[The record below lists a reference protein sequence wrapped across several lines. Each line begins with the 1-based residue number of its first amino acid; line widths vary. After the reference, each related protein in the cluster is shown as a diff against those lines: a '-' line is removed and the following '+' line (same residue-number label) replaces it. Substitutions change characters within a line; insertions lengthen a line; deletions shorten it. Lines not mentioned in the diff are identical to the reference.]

1 MLLKEKVAIVT
12 GGGQGIGKAI
22 AQRLAQHEAQVVV
35 CDIDEALAKDVAVEL
50 QSAHGH
56 SCMGLKVDVG
66 DFEQFKALAETV
78 LEKFGKIDIL
88 VNNAGITR
96 DQLLM
101 RMSDE
106 EWDQVLKINLKG
118 AFNGCRAIVR
128 SMTKQR
134 CGRIINISSV
144 VGIMGNAGQANY
156 SASKAG
162 LIGLTKTLAK
172 ELASRNITVNA
183 VAPGFIKTRMTDVLS
198 ETIKKNIIQQIPLQR
213 LGLPEDIANTVLFLA
228 SDLAGYITGEVIK
241 VDGGLAM

>member
-12 GGGQGIGKAI
+12 GSGQGIGKAI
-22 AQRLAQHEAQVVV
+22 AQQLAQNEARVVV
-35 CDIDEALAKDVAVEL
+35 CDIDEGLARNVAEEL
-50 QSAHGH
+50 QSAYGH
-56 SCMGLKVDVG
+56 PSMGLKVDVG

-78 LEKFGKIDIL
+78 LEKYGKIDIL

-101 RMSDE
+101 RMSDD
-106 EWDQVLKINLKG
+106 EWDLVLKINLKG
-118 AFNGCRAIVR
+118 AFNGCRAVVR

-134 CGRIINISSV
+134 SGRIINISSV
-144 VGIMGNAGQANY
+144 VGIMGNAGQVNY

-162 LIGLTKTLAK
+162 LIGLTKTLAR

-198 ETIKKNIIQQIPLQR
+198 ETVKANIIQQIPLQR

-228 SDLAGYITGEVIK
+228 SDLAGYITGEVIR
-241 VDGGLAM
+241 VDGGMAM